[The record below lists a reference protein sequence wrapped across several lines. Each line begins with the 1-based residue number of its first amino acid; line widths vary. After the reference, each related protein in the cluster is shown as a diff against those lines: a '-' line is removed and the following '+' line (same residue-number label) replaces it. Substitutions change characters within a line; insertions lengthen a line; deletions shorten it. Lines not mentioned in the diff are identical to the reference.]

1 MSKKID
7 KWIEKN
13 FNANLE
19 NKTILI
25 TGANSGIGFEVA
37 KYCALFKAKVIMA
50 VRNIKRGENAKN
62 KLLELYPDAD
72 ICLMQLDLAS
82 FDSIKKF
89 TNEIIVN
96 NIDIDVFYNNA
107 GILNMPNQKTQDG
120 FELVMGTNFI
130 GTYFL
135 NELLLEYFKSLN
147 HEVKVI
153 LTSSIAM
160 YFANIKYDDFFLE
173 KKYKSFKIYANS
185 KLAVTHYFIHLKQL
199 YNNTNLKILLVHP
212 GITYTPLISKAFGK
226 VISYLAN
233 IFLKL
238 FTHSVTK
245 ASLST
250 LYLLNDNIENGSFS
264 GPRGL
269 FKIAGYPKLNK
280 LSKKVKRDYQKTIE
294 LASNLIKNK

>member
-7 KWIEKN
+7 KWISKN
-13 FNANLE
+13 FKGNIT
-19 NKTILI
+19 NKTIMI

-37 KYCALFKAKVIMA
+37 KFCASFNSKVIMA
-50 VRNIKRGENAKN
+50 VRNIKRGEAARN
-62 KLLELYPDAD
+62 KLLELCPNAN
-72 ICLMQLDLAS
+72 IILMQLDLAS
-82 FDSIKKF
+82 FESIKNF
-89 TNEIIVN
+89 VNEIISN
-96 NIDIDVFYNNA
+96 KIDIDVFYNNA
-107 GILNMPNQKTQDG
+107 GILNIPNQKTQEG
-120 FELVMGTNFI
+120 YELVMGTNFI
-130 GTYFL
+130 GTYYL
-135 NELLLEYFKSLN
+135 NELLLNYFNSLN
-147 HEVKVI
+147 HEVKII

-160 YFANIKYDDFFLE
+160 YFAKIKYDDFFLE

-185 KLAVTHYFIHLKQL
+185 KLAVTHYFLYLKEK
-199 YNNTNLKILLVHP
+199 YEDSNLKVLLVHP

-233 IFLKL
+233 IFLKI

-250 LYLLNDNIENGSFS
+250 LYLLNDNIKNGSFS

-280 LSKKVKRDYQKTIE
+280 LSKKVKKNYKKTIE
-294 LASNLIKNK
+294 FVSKLIEKK

>member
-62 KLLELYPDAD
+62 KILELYPDAN

-185 KLAVTHYFIHLKQL
+185 KLAVTHYFLHL
-199 YNNTNLKILLVHP
+199 N
-212 GITYTPLISKAFGK
+212 
-226 VISYLAN
+226 
-233 IFLKL
+233 
-238 FTHSVTK
+238 
-245 ASLST
+245 
-250 LYLLNDNIENGSFS
+250 
-264 GPRGL
+264 
-269 FKIAGYPKLNK
+269 
-280 LSKKVKRDYQKTIE
+280 
-294 LASNLIKNK
+294 